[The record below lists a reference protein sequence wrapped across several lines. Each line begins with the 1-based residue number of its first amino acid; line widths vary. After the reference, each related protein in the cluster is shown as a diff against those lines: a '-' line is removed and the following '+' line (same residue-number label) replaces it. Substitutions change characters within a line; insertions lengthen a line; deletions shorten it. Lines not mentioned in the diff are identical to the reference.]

1 MFNAL
6 HFKITDMEKKNK
18 KEQPTAGVTHKKERN
33 AGSGTFN
40 QGSEQDTEMNEGVAD
55 GTPHPENVSK
65 EKQNPKTKLEEKHR
79 RE

>member
-1 MFNAL
+1 M
-6 HFKITDMEKKNK
+6 KKENK
-18 KEQPTAGVTHKKERN
+18 KEQPTAGVTHEKESN

-55 GTPHPENVSK
+55 GTPYPETVSQ
-65 EKQNPKTKLEEKHR
+65 EKQNPKAKLEAKHR

>member
-1 MFNAL
+1 M
-6 HFKITDMEKKNK
+6 KKENK
-18 KEQPTAGVTHKKERN
+18 KEHPAAGVTHKKEHN

-55 GTPHPENVSK
+55 GTPHPETVSK
-65 EKQNPKTKLEEKHR
+65 EKQNPKAKPDEKHR

>member
-1 MFNAL
+1 
-6 HFKITDMEKKNK
+6 MENKHKKD
-18 KEQPTAGVTHKKERN
+18 QPIAGVTHKQEHN

-65 EKQNPKTKLEEKHR
+65 EKQNPKTKLKEKHR
-79 RE
+79 FE

>member
-1 MFNAL
+1 M
-6 HFKITDMEKKNK
+6 KKKN
-18 KEQPTAGVTHKKERN
+18 ERGPVAGVTHKKEHN

-55 GTPHPENVSK
+55 GTPNPENVSK